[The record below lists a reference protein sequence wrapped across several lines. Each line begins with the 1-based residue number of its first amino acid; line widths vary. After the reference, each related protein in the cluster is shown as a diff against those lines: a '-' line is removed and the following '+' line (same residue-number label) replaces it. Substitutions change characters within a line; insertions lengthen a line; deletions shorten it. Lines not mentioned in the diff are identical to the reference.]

1 MARRNNIVLVRR
13 DTPKKVTLPN
23 GRTFN
28 ANIRGAKHV
37 DLPANITFARKTPQ
51 RKKAAVNRKLPDLLA
66 RICRHRKNRI
76 GKKRLHLLI
85 Q

>member
-28 ANIRGAKHV
+28 ANFRRARHV
-37 DLPANITFARKTPQ
+37 DLPANVTFAKNTNK
-51 RKKAAVNRKLPDLLA
+51 RKKAAVKRKLPSWLNTISRRRKA
-66 RICRHRKNRI
+66 RA
-76 GKKRLHLLI
+76 GKKV
-85 Q
+85 